1 MYFCRN
7 KTQMIKTTFNHT
19 IRIIND
25 KFGNLLTESFVD
37 PIQFK
42 IFLKMVD
49 GALNLGQDLSYFDG
63 NTFLVHIPNKILK
76 ESVILTNVSEVTL
89 GEQVRNKIESLV

>member
-1 MYFCRN
+1 MYICRN

-37 PIQFK
+37 PVQFK

>member
-1 MYFCRN
+1 MN
-7 KTQMIKTTFNHT
+7 E
-19 IRIIND
+19 
-25 KFGNLLTESFVD
+25 KFGTLLTESFVD

-49 GALNLGQDLSYFDG
+49 GSLNLGEDLSYFDG

-76 ESVILTNVSEVTL
+76 ESVILTNVSEISVVD
-89 GEQVRNKIESLV
+89 QVRNKIETLV

>member
-1 MYFCRN
+1 
-7 KTQMIKTTFNHT
+7 MIKTTFNHS

>member
-1 MYFCRN
+1 
-7 KTQMIKTTFNHT
+7 MIKTTFNHT
-19 IRIIND
+19 IRIMNE
-25 KFGNLLTESFVD
+25 KFGTLLTESFVD

-49 GALNLGQDLSYFDG
+49 GALNLGEDLSYFDG

-76 ESVILTNVSEVTL
+76 ESIILTNVSEISI
-89 GEQVRNKIESLV
+89 GEQVRNKIETLV

>member
-37 PIQFK
+37 PVQFK

>member
-1 MYFCRN
+1 
-7 KTQMIKTTFNHT
+7 MIKTTFNHT
-19 IRIIND
+19 VRIMNE

-49 GALNLGQDLSYFDG
+49 GALNVGEDLSYFDG
-63 NTFLVHIPNKILK
+63 NTFLVHIPHKILK
-76 ESVILTNVSEVTL
+76 ESVILTNVNEISIN
-89 GEQVRNKIESLV
+89 EQVRNKIETLVD

>member
-1 MYFCRN
+1 M
-7 KTQMIKTTFNHT
+7 KTTFNHT
-19 IRIIND
+19 IRIMNE
-25 KFGNLLTESFVD
+25 KFGTLLTESFVD

-49 GALNLGQDLSYFDG
+49 GALNLGEDLSYFDG

-76 ESVILTNVSEVTL
+76 ESVILTNVSEISVV
-89 GEQVRNKIESLV
+89 EQVRNKIETLV

>member
-1 MYFCRN
+1 MN
-7 KTQMIKTTFNHT
+7 KTTFNHT
-19 IRIIND
+19 IRIMNE

-49 GALNLGQDLSYFDG
+49 GALNVGEDLSYFDG
-63 NTFLVHIPNKILK
+63 NTFLVHIPHKILK
-76 ESVILTNVSEVTL
+76 ESVILTNVSEINVI
-89 GEQVRNKIESLV
+89 EQVRNKIESLV

>member
-1 MYFCRN
+1 
-7 KTQMIKTTFNHT
+7 MIKTTFNHT
-19 IRIIND
+19 IRIMNE

-49 GALNLGQDLSYFDG
+49 GALNVGEDLSYFDG
-63 NTFLVHIPNKILK
+63 NTFLVHIPHKILK
-76 ESVILTNVSEVTL
+76 ESVVLTNVSEFSVS
-89 GEQVRNKIESLV
+89 EQVRNKIESLV

>member
-1 MYFCRN
+1 
-7 KTQMIKTTFNHT
+7 MIKLTFQHT
-19 IRIIND
+19 VTIMNE

-49 GALNLGQDLSYFDG
+49 GALNLNEDLSYYGG
-63 NTFLVHIPNKILK
+63 NTFLVHIPSKILK
-76 ESVILTNVSEVTL
+76 ESVVLTNVKEVTIA
-89 GEQVRNKIESLV
+89 EQVRNKIETLV

>member
-1 MYFCRN
+1 
-7 KTQMIKTTFNHT
+7 MIKTTLNHN
-19 IRIIND
+19 IKIMNE
-25 KFGNLLTESFVD
+25 KFGTLLSESFVD

-49 GALNLGQDLSYFDG
+49 GALNVGQDLSYFDG

-76 ESVILTNVSEVTL
+76 ESVILTNVTEISLV
-89 GEQVRNKIESLV
+89 EQVRNKIESLV

>member
-1 MYFCRN
+1 MN
-7 KTQMIKTTFNHT
+7 E
-19 IRIIND
+19 
-25 KFGNLLTESFVD
+25 KFGTLLSESFVD

-49 GALNLGQDLSYFDG
+49 GALNLKEDLSYFDG

-76 ESVILTNVSEVTL
+76 ESVILTNVSEINVV
-89 GEQVRNKIESLV
+89 EQVRNKIETLV

>member
-1 MYFCRN
+1 MN
-7 KTQMIKTTFNHT
+7 E
-19 IRIIND
+19 
-25 KFGNLLTESFVD
+25 KFGTLLSESFVD

-49 GALNLGQDLSYFDG
+49 GALNLGEDLSYFDG

-76 ESVILTNVSEVTL
+76 ESVILTNATEISLV
-89 GEQVRNKIESLV
+89 EQVRNKIESLV

>member
-1 MYFCRN
+1 
-7 KTQMIKTTFNHT
+7 MIKTTFNHT
-19 IRIIND
+19 IRIMNE

-49 GALNLGQDLSYFDG
+49 GALNVGEDLSYFDG
-63 NTFLVHIPNKILK
+63 NTFLVHIPHKILK
-76 ESVILTNVSEVTL
+76 ESVILTNVSEISVS
-89 GEQVRNKIESLV
+89 EQVRNKIESLVWWKYL

>member
-1 MYFCRN
+1 
-7 KTQMIKTTFNHT
+7 MIKTTFNHT
-19 IRIIND
+19 IRIMNE

-37 PIQFK
+37 QIQFK

-63 NTFLVHIPNKILK
+63 NTFLVHIPHKILK
-76 ESVILTNVSEVTL
+76 DSVILTNVSEISI

>member
-1 MYFCRN
+1 
-7 KTQMIKTTFNHT
+7 MIKTTFNHT
-19 IRIIND
+19 IRIMNE

-49 GALNLGQDLSYFDG
+49 GALNVGEDLSYFDG
-63 NTFLVHIPNKILK
+63 NTFLVHIPHKILK
-76 ESVILTNVSEVTL
+76 ESVILTNVSEISVS
-89 GEQVRNKIESLV
+89 EQVRNKIESLV